1 MGRFLFD
8 SRYAPLLTRAAKARI
23 SAMRTVSQK
32 ARKSTCRAMIV
43 AYLVAGIPLAR
54 AQNIANREFRD
65 TAVIPSF
72 HERNPDIVYFQTF
85 LRQPLDSRHTVL
97 LVRGGFPGPG
107 WSDEQLPME
116 DLFVDPRDLLGLF
129 LMETANPDLVWE
141 LILLDGQ
148 ETAGRVEIERVGGSS
163 IVLARDDGDYGIGQ
177 ESLKIFIDVSSRRVL
192 KKVRF
197 WPAAIRHIVV
207 TADTLQLIADAKDE
221 TLALQ
226 WQDSRPV
233 VLTGPEEAR
242 AFGRLSD
249 RAPETVLPIGDD
261 GRFSVALE
269 SSSSEQ
275 QVRGI
280 LEGQDDAGRLHKLPQ
295 STIED
300 LTHSRPG
307 SEDLK
312 VAESI
317 GPYRMMDGR
326 FWFGKTFYDGEGM
339 TGVGG
344 VGYFDAEQQR
354 FVLFSPLQIAPWS
367 TSALL
372 VENGIVWAG
381 LTRRPEGGVYSGGL
395 LRFEPASGEAHKY
408 EIPEVILAIERWKDN
423 LFLGTNN
430 GLYRLRDNDK
440 WQRFVIEP
448 ALRGGWEIVEHLP

>member
-1 MGRFLFD
+1 
-8 SRYAPLLTRAAKARI
+8 
-23 SAMRTVSQK
+23 
-32 ARKSTCRAMIV
+32 MIV
-43 AYLVAGIPLAR
+43 ACLVAGIPLAP

-97 LVRGGFPGPG
+97 LVRGGFPRPG
-107 WSDEQLPME
+107 WSNEQLPLE

-129 LMETANPDLVWE
+129 LMETGNPDLVWE

-177 ESLKIFIDVSSRRVL
+177 ESLKIFIAVSSKRVL

-197 WPAAIRHIVV
+197 WPAAIKHIVA
-207 TADTLQLIADAKDE
+207 TADTLRFIADAKDK

-233 VLTGPEEAR
+233 VLTGLEEAR

-249 RAPETVLPIGDD
+249 RASETVLPIGDD

-269 SSSSEQ
+269 SSWSGQ

-280 LEGQDDAGRLHKLPQ
+280 LDGQDDAGRLHKLPQ
-295 STIED
+295 STIEE
-300 LTHSRPG
+300 LTRSRPG
-307 SEDLK
+307 SEGRK
-312 VAESI
+312 AAESI
-317 GPYRMMDGR
+317 GPYRIMDGR

-344 VGYFDAEQQR
+344 VGYFDAEQQS
-354 FVLFSPLQIAPWS
+354 FVVFSRPEIAPWS

-372 VENGIVWAG
+372 VENGVVWAG
-381 LTRRPEGGVYSGGL
+381 LIRRPEGGVYSGGL
-395 LRFEPASGEAHKY
+395 LRFEPVSGEAYKY
-408 EIPEVILAIERWKDN
+408 EIPEVVLAIERWKDN

-448 ALRGGWEIVEHLP
+448 ALRGGWEIVEHQP